1 MKDVLEEKENNI
13 DKIILQIIG
22 FTLNGEEYALEIK
35 NVESIIKV
43 IKMTRVPR
51 AEKYIIG
58 VINLR
63 GIVMPIIDLNKK
75 FNLNSKIEKSDSQR
89 IIILKI
95 DTISLGILVDG
106 VSEVIDLKQK
116 ELNSNP
122 TISSAISSEYIKG
135 VCKLEEGDRL
145 LTLLSIEKILDL
157 KS

>member
-1 MKDVLEEKENNI
+1 MKEILKEKEDNGE
-13 DKIILQIIG
+13 KIILQIIG
-22 FTLNGEEYALEIK
+22 FTLNGEEYAFDIK

-51 AEKYIIG
+51 AKKYIIG

-75 FNLNSKIEKSDSQR
+75 FNLKSKIRKSENLR

-116 ELNSNP
+116 ELYSNP
-122 TISSAISSEYIKG
+122 TISSGIDSEYIKG